1 MALVLGHGLIICYP
15 SLVGPFMY
23 AFESGEGK
31 KHK

>member
-1 MALVLGHGLIICYP
+1 MALVLGHGLICYP